1 MDYQEFVSK
10 PKCFVIA
17 PAGYGKTHAIAECLK
32 YVNGKQ
38 LILTHTHAGVAS
50 LKEKIQSLGVLNYQ
64 YRVET
69 ISSFAQKYVK
79 AFYCGNDIPEQ
90 EDGKNYYPFIINK
103 AKNLFEIS
111 SIQDVIKA
119 TYAGLFVDEYQ
130 DCNIGQHYLIKTL
143 ASILPAR
150 LFGDPLQGI
159 FDFNGDVLVNFDNDL
174 SDFER
179 FPDLSI
185 PWRWQSNNPCLG
197 KVFDDIRNKLK
208 DRLNIDLNLYKSHI
222 EILSANNDQKIWDL
236 TKDDSVLII
245 SPNSSQIS
253 DREVFITRFNYSFR
267 LVEAIDHKDFYSLAR
282 KLYDINSYEGL
293 MVFLKGESVK
303 KKSRTVRKNTLITR
317 LSKYFPDDKKA
328 PNSKGGELR
337 SIIDNIKEWENS
349 KSYSLLAR
357 ILREIK
363 KLNGVNC
370 SRPELFFDLCEAL
383 EHAKHKGVSVYEAM
397 KEIRNRTRRTGRKV
411 SGRCVGTTL
420 LTKGLEFDTVAV
432 LDAHSFKCPKNFY
445 VAITRA
451 CKKLVIFTNSMVLSP
466 YRN

>member
-17 PAGYGKTHAIAECLK
+17 PAGYGKTHTIAECLK

-69 ISSFAQKYVK
+69 ISSYAQKYVK
-79 AFYCGNDIPEQ
+79 AFYRGNDIPEQ

-103 AKNLFEIS
+103 AENLFEIPP
-111 SIQDVIKA
+111 IQDVIKA
-119 TYAGLFVDEYQ
+119 TYVGLFVDEYQ
-130 DCNIGQHYLIKTL
+130 DCNIGQHNLIKTL
-143 ASILPAR
+143 ATILPTR

-159 FDFNGDVLVNFDNDL
+159 FDFNGDVLVNFDSDL

-185 PWRWQSNNPCLG
+185 PWRWQGINPCLG

-208 DRLNIDLNLYKSHI
+208 NRLNIDLNLYKPHI
-222 EILSANNDQKIWDL
+222 EILSENNDQIIWDL

-245 SPNSSQIS
+245 SPNSSQLS
-253 DREVFITRFNYSFR
+253 VREAFITKFNYSFR

-282 KLYDINSYEGL
+282 KLYDINSYERL

-303 KKSRTVRKNTLITR
+303 KKSRTMRKNTLITG
-317 LSKYFPDDKKA
+317 LSKYFLDDKKA
-328 PNSKGGELR
+328 PNPKGRELR
-337 SIIDNIKEWENS
+337 WIIYNIKEWEN
-349 KSYSLLAR
+349 KKNYSL
-357 ILREIK
+357 
-363 KLNGVNC
+363 
-370 SRPELFFDLCEAL
+370 
-383 EHAKHKGVSVYEAM
+383 
-397 KEIRNRTRRTGRKV
+397 
-411 SGRCVGTTL
+411 
-420 LTKGLEFDTVAV
+420 
-432 LDAHSFKCPKNFY
+432 
-445 VAITRA
+445 
-451 CKKLVIFTNSMVLSP
+451 
-466 YRN
+466 